1 MLPIFWPTLLALL
14 AIISLAIGLP
24 GVVRGG
30 QVARE
35 RGRDTLM
42 HYPGPSVWLKG
53 RLTAARWV
61 QWIGRLYL
69 VTAVCL
75 ATLAFSLGLGSTT
88 LPNPHACERLATT
101 ILDLPWAEQNW
112 RNLSNG
118 ERQHGCNSLIMD
130 AEGTRWF
137 SIHSSGS
144 DGLIGE
150 GYRHQVRELERSGMA
165 IKPISDLGR
174 RAVIAT
180 SRAKGL
186 RNPILVIEHDQG
198 IHRIEMN
205 GLTLDTD
212 HRRQLIDAI
221 RKTIAS
227 APAQAM

>member
-1 MLPIFWPTLLALL
+1 MFWPTLLALL
-14 AIISLAIGLP
+14 AIVALAIGLP
-24 GVVRGG
+24 GVLRGG

-42 HYPGPSVWLKG
+42 HYPGPSIWLKG

-75 ATLAFSLGLGSTT
+75 ATLAFSLGLSQPM
-88 LPNPHACERLATT
+88 LPNDHACARLATI
-101 ILDLPWAEQNW
+101 ILDLPWANQSW
-112 RNLSNG
+112 RDHPTEN
-118 ERQHGCNSLIMD
+118 RQHGCNSVIID

-180 SRAKGL
+180 SRTKGL
-186 RNPILVIEHDQG
+186 RNPILVIEHDQET
-198 IHRIEMN
+198 HQIEMN
-205 GLTLDTD
+205 GLTIDTE
-212 HRRQLIDAI
+212 RRTQIIDAI
-221 RKTIAS
+221 RKTIGS
-227 APAQAM
+227 DSAQAM

>member
-75 ATLAFSLGLGSTT
+75 ATLAFSLGLSGTT
-88 LPNPHACERLATT
+88 LPKHHACERLATI
-101 ILDLPWAEQNW
+101 ILGLPWAEQSW
-112 RNLSNG
+112 RNHPVA
-118 ERQHGCNSLIMD
+118 ERQHGCNSLIID
-130 AEGTRWF
+130 ADGTRWF
-137 SIHSSGS
+137 SIHSNGS

-165 IKPISDLGR
+165 IKPVSDLGM
-174 RAVIAT
+174 RAIIAT
-180 SRAKGL
+180 SRTKGL
-186 RNPILVIEHDQG
+186 RNPTLVIEYEQG

-212 HRRQLIDAI
+212 HRIQLIDAI
-221 RKTIAS
+221 RKTIDS
-227 APAQAM
+227 DPAEAM